1 MGMNESMKA
10 LADPVRRQILE
21 NLKTGSKTAGEIAD
35 EFALTNATVSY
46 H

>member
-21 NLKTGSKTAGEIAD
+21 NLKTGS
-35 EFALTNATVSY
+35 NNW
-46 H
+46 